1 MTTIQV
7 ADDHAGAGTTPIE
20 EDLTPEAPAGVAV
33 PERRRGEEHRYL
45 IAFAV
50 VLAALMQ
57 VIDSSIVNVALPDM
71 MGNLGA
77 SLDEIAWVT
86 TGYILASVI
95 VIPLTGWLGQL
106 FGRKRYFVGS
116 IALFTVSSFFCGAS
130 HSLGALIF
138 WRIVQGIGG
147 GALMTVS
154 QAVLLESFPPEEAG
168 TAMALFGVGVMVG
181 PTIGPTLG
189 GWLTDNYGW
198 PWIFYINIPVG
209 ILAAVMIAAYVHD
222 RADQKKPGA
231 IDYVGIGLLAVSV
244 GALQYLLEHG
254 QRDDWFESRFITSL
268 AVIGAIS
275 LIRLD
280 AGLGIAVTAILLG
293 AGGAALVSALRSG
306 AQRWPIPWHAFGAV
320 YIGLPVLALVLLRDA
335 PRGAA
340 IVGALFVAVW
350 TTDTGALL
358 FGRLIG
364 GPKLAPGLSPNKTWA
379 GFLGGTIAAAVAETI
394 YTWVIGG
401 STLRAIMLGVLLA
414 LASHCGD
421 LFESWVKRQ
430 FRAKNTGSLIPG
442 HGGMLDRIDSVLF
455 AAPAC
460 AGLLLFSEL
469 NPFGIS
475 S

>member
-1 MTTIQV
+1 MTDSQPSMPARFELPARAMSGIV
-7 ADDHAGAGTTPIE
+7 MGA
-20 EDLTPEAPAGVAV
+20 
-33 PERRRGEEHRYL
+33 
-45 IAFAV
+45 
-50 VLAALMQ
+50 AA
-57 VIDSSIVNVALPDM
+57 
-71 MGNLGA
+71 
-77 SLDEIAWVT
+77 
-86 TGYILASVI
+86 
-95 VIPLTGWLGQL
+95 
-106 FGRKRYFVGS
+106 
-116 IALFTVSSFFCGAS
+116 
-130 HSLGALIF
+130 
-138 WRIVQGIGG
+138 
-147 GALMTVS
+147 
-154 QAVLLESFPPEEAG
+154 
-168 TAMALFGVGVMVG
+168 
-181 PTIGPTLG
+181 
-189 GWLTDNYGW
+189 
-198 PWIFYINIPVG
+198 
-209 ILAAVMIAAYVHD
+209 
-222 RADQKKPGA
+222 
-231 IDYVGIGLLAVSV
+231 V
-244 GALQYLLEHG
+244 GALAAGGILFGCFVAIAAIAALREWHRLVNG
-254 QRDDWFESRFITSL
+254 GRFAREMLPTSL